1 MIKLTSLLRQVL
13 SEGGNVFGTTASIRK
28 ENIESTLE
36 KFSESLGRIFPEKA
50 STFKAFEK
58 LGSAGKKDISGDIDL
73 SYPSENLI
81 KDNKPDLEGWGLDPQ
96 EFQQRFEV
104 VRKKARTSTEAQ
116 SILRAMLEMIADKI
130 NKSSEEM
137 EADPK
142 GASGGSIFCAYPQY
156 NEAGEKLPD
165 TAQVDINVGNPEWLK
180 FSYYSNIYK
189 GVVKGLHRTQLMLA
203 MFTNKGKM
211 FKHES
216 GVLDKETREVEATNP
231 TEALA
236 LLNKLYGF
244 EPELTRD
251 IINDYFELSDFLKK
265 QLPPEEYKNLMKIY
279 LKILDFT
286 GPSADIPEDL
296 QDFWIQNQDE
306 FDLKGKYLP
315 QSSNLYIYKK

>member
-1 MIKLTSLLRQVL
+1 M
-13 SEGGNVFGTTASIRK
+13 
-28 ENIESTLE
+28 
-36 KFSESLGRIFPEKA
+36 
-50 STFKAFEK
+50 
-58 LGSAGKKDISGDIDL
+58 
-73 SYPSENLI
+73 
-81 KDNKPDLEGWGLDPQ
+81 
-96 EFQQRFEV
+96 
-104 VRKKARTSTEAQ
+104 
-116 SILRAMLEMIADKI
+116 RAMLEMIANKI
-130 NKSSEEM
+130 NESSEEM

-142 GASGGSIFCAYPQY
+142 GAGGGSIFCAYPQY

-165 TAQVDINVGNPEWLK
+165 TAQIDINVGNPEWLK
-180 FSYYSNIYK
+180 FSYYSNVYK

-211 FKHES
+211 FKHEA

-265 QLPPEEYKNLMKIY
+265 QLSPEEYKNLMKIY

-296 QDFWIQNQDE
+296 QDFWIQNQEE

-315 QSSNLYIYKK
+315 QSSNLYKYKK

>member
-13 SEGGNVFGTTASIRK
+13 AEGGNVFGTTASIRK

-36 KFSESLGRIFPEKA
+36 KFSESLGRIFPKKA
-50 STFKAFEK
+50 STFSAFEK

-73 SYPSENLI
+73 SYPAENLI
-81 KDNKPDLEGWGLDPQ
+81 KDGKPDFEGWGLDPQ
-96 EFQQRFEV
+96 EFQQRYELI
-104 VRKKARTSTEAQ
+104 RKKSRTATEAQ
-116 SILRAMLEMIADKI
+116 SMMRAMLEMLADKI

-137 EADPK
+137 QADPK
-142 GASGGSIFCAYPQY
+142 GAGGGSIFCAYPQY
-156 NEAGEKLPD
+156 NEAGELLPD
-165 TAQVDINVGNPEWLK
+165 TAQIDINVGNPEWLK
-180 FSYYSNIYK
+180 FSYYSNVYK
-189 GVVKGLHRTQLMLA
+189 GAVKGLHRTQLMLA

-265 QLPPEEYKNLMKIY
+265 QLSPEEC
-279 LKILDFT
+279 
-286 GPSADIPEDL
+286 
-296 QDFWIQNQDE
+296 
-306 FDLKGKYLP
+306 
-315 QSSNLYIYKK
+315 